1 MQKSPVQVLSLFL
14 FCSGFTALTLEM
26 VWLRR
31 LALQLGSAG
40 LSATATLTVYM
51 GGLGLGSWVAGRIQW
66 NRPLRSYGYLELF
79 VALWAVSFPW
89 MLSVSGLGYVEHQF
103 LGLWLVIPIL
113 LPPAMAHG
121 ATLPALSTLMD
132 RVEDTGR
139 LYAVNT
145 LGAVVGVLGSAFAL
159 LPAFGVRG
167 TELIAMGVCI
177 LIGLDAC
184 FLDRMGSLS
193 DNRQIE
199 KTVEVRDDSNRAS
212 MRVLLM
218 VGVVGFASMS
228 LEIVWSRLG
237 ALLMGGSVYAFAVVL
252 AVFLFGIALGAN
264 LGRRLN
270 EKWLPHF
277 VGATGVLAI
286 CGAYSWR
293 WLPHGL
299 AVFWDWFGD
308 GSLLWSGAFLLSLAM
323 FGAPVASGMVFSLA
337 LKELKGSAKK
347 STAHILAV
355 NTVGGVLGVLL
366 TGPVLMPTL
375 GIVQTTVLLGM
386 LCFLVSTID
395 AFSLRR
401 TLLLMVMLPAM
412 WIIQP
417 KWDVAV
423 YATGLYNRIGEFVD
437 LSPRAIEQFAH
448 EGWEPKLYVDGHS
461 ASIAVGQS
469 TRTQNLWLSIN
480 GKVDASTGADMPTQ
494 VLSGELPLKIHSGI
508 SADTLVVGLASGVTA
523 NEALKHGATTLTVVE
538 LEPSIVEAAKLF
550 AKVNDSV
557 VDNPLVNIRVADA
570 RAVLQREANLYDVII
585 SEPSNPWITG
595 VSNLFTVEYW
605 MLGKRR
611 LRENGVFCQWVQ
623 LYALPP
629 EGMRSLIASYL
640 EVFPN
645 TWLFET
651 ILGSDALLI
660 SAPYLPT
667 ELPLEPTLNPTQL
680 RALTQGAR
688 LNTDDRPWIEFEAPK
703 WVNRPTG
710 SMNRE
715 LIENA
720 QHN

>member
-1 MQKSPVQVLSLFL
+1 MQKYPVQVLSLFL

-103 LGLWLVIPIL
+103 FGLWLVIPIL

-159 LPAFGVRG
+159 LPAFGVRW

-177 LIGLDAC
+177 LIGLDAY
-184 FLDRMGSLS
+184 FLDRKDALLNKGQM
-193 DNRQIE
+193 E

-270 EKWLPHF
+270 GKWLPHF

-494 VLSGELPLKIHSGI
+494 VLSGELPLKIHSGT

-611 LRENGVFCQWVQ
+611 LRENGIFCQWVQ

-651 ILGSDALLI
+651 IPGSDALLI